1 MAKDRLAR
9 GDYWRQNWGVVY
21 GCTKVATGCK
31 NCWAEANHNRWHSA
45 ANPPAVYQAPFSQ
58 VRVFP
63 ERLDIPLQV
72 KKPTVFVANFSGDTF
87 HEKVPRRT
95 ILGIWRVMEVC
106 PQHTFIVLTKRWT
119 RMYGLVRDLFEG
131 RRGFPLSNVWLGVS
145 VSTQAELNAAEPYLL
160 KTPAVVRF
168 LSLEPLLGP
177 VDLVG
182 VRRAFIAEACGCT
195 EIDVAS
201 PVRTGDHARSSML
214 RASSPSAK
222 RPVCP
227 FS

>member
-1 MAKDRLAR
+1 
-9 GDYWRQNWGVVY
+9 
-21 GCTKVATGCK
+21 
-31 NCWAEANHNRWHSA
+31 
-45 ANPPAVYQAPFSQ
+45 
-58 VRVFP
+58 
-63 ERLDIPLQV
+63 LQV

-195 EIDVAS
+195 EIDVDWVIVGCESGPNRRPCPIEYVESVVAQCKAAGV
-201 PVRTGDHARSSML
+201 PVFVKQVSINGRVSKDVAEWPESIRVREL
-214 RASSPSAK
+214 PE
-222 RPVCP
+222 
-227 FS
+227 